1 MSPLVVDASV
11 TLAWFL
17 RDEGD
22 ERADGALRRLE
33 SEAAVVPSLWALEV
47 ANALVVAERR
57 GRASEAETGR
67 ILSLIDG
74 LPIEEDPAPREVTQR
89 AIVELARRHDLSAY
103 DAAYL
108 ELALRRGAS
117 LASLDESLRSAAR
130 RAGVTVL

>member
-1 MSPLVVDASV
+1 MSPVVVDASV

-22 ERADGALRRLE
+22 ERADEALRRLE
-33 SEAAVVPSLWALEV
+33 SEPAVVPPLWALEV

-57 GRASEAETGR
+57 GRASEAESGR

-89 AIVELARRHDLSAY
+89 AVVELARRHDLSAY

-130 RAGVTVL
+130 GAGVTVL